1 MAALTAITIGLAVAS
16 GVANAVGQ
24 AEAASAQEEANK
36 ASQGLIVRN
45 QALQI
50 QSLQNQEDEDVKKAT
65 EAQFDQQREE
75 NAAIAK
81 ARVSAGESG
90 VAGLSVDALLND
102 LNFQGNENS
111 FDIAEN
117 LDFKKRQRQLEVDGI
132 GITSESQINQLPAV
146 QSPDYLGIALNTGAQ
161 AFGAYQSGNISGGGN
176 LGYDPSVSAPPKKPT
191 SF

>member
-1 MAALTAITIGLAVAS
+1 MAIATSTVLIGLAVAQ
-16 GVANAVGQ
+16 GVSTAVG
-24 AEAASAQEEANK
+24 AAKAASAQSKANA

-50 QSLQNQEDEDVKKAT
+50 QSLQNQEDEDTKRAT
-65 EAQFDQQREE
+65 EAQFDQQRQE
-75 NAAIAK
+75 NAAVAR

-117 LDFKKRQRQLEVDGI
+117 LDFKQRQRQLEVDGI
-132 GITSESQINQLPAV
+132 GITTESQINQLPAV
-146 QSPDYLGIALNTGAQ
+146 ESPDYLGIALNTGAN
-161 AFGAYQSGNISGGGN
+161 AFGAYQSGNISSGSTFN
-176 LGYDPSVSAPPKKPT
+176 PATSAPPKKPT